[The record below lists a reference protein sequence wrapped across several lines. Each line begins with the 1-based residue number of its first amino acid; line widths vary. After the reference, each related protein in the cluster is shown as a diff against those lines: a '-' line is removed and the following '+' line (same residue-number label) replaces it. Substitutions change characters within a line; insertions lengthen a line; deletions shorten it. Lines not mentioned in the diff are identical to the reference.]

1 MSPVLLAAAG
11 FRAADAILIVVI
23 ALLLAGSGVLAMA
36 ETSLV
41 RMNRI
46 KAKSLVDERKRGARQ
61 LARLVEN
68 PANFLNPILLL
79 VLICQ
84 LVSATLVGI
93 VASDLFGG
101 LGVLLGIVF
110 EIVVIFVFFEA
121 VPKNWAVQHSERAA
135 LLSAPIVST
144 LIRFP
149 PIRWLSSI
157 LIGLANRIIG
167 ASDDQEGMH
176 HSYITD
182 SELKAMA
189 DVAHEENVI
198 ERDERSFI
206 HSIIDFGDTVAREV
220 MTPRPDM
227 VTVEADVTVR
237 DALERALAAGYSRI
251 PVEGEGIDD
260 IIGIAYT
267 KDLVRAERMGR
278 PDRPVREVM
287 RPAKFIPE
295 SKEVSDLLRE
305 MQEEKFHM
313 AIVVD
318 EYGGTAGLIT
328 LEDLLEELVGDIV
341 DEFDVEEPTVERCED
356 GSVVVSAGYSV
367 DDAEELLGAELP
379 HGTWDTVGGLMLDL
393 MGRVPQAGD
402 SVEADG
408 FRLTAVDVRGRR
420 IGRVRIEPTGA
431 RRPPTPRPTPAAP
444 AATARAASRTTGA
457 EPVRSGFVAVVGRPN
472 VGKSTLV
479 NTMVG
484 TKVAITSS
492 RPNTTRHRILGV
504 LHDDDADAQVVFV
517 DTPGIHRP
525 KSALGSR
532 LNDTATDALSDV
544 DVVMALVDA
553 TAAVGPGDRTVLE
566 RAVRQVQRSGGGA
579 EHGAGARTGH
589 RRSSR

>member
-1 MSPVLLAAAG
+1 MALLAASG
-11 FRAADAILIVVI
+11 FRSSDAILIVVI
-23 ALLLAGSGVLAMA
+23 AILLAGSGVLAMA

-46 KAKSLVDERKRGARQ
+46 KAKSLVDEHKRGARQ
-61 LARLVEN
+61 LARLVDN
-68 PANFLNPILLL
+68 PARFLNPILLL

-93 VASDLFGG
+93 VAEHLFGG

-110 EIVVIFVFFEA
+110 EVVVIFVFFEA

-135 LLSAPIVST
+135 LVSAPIVST

-149 PIRWLSSI
+149 PIRWLSAL

-167 ASDDQEGMH
+167 VSGDDQEGMH

-198 ERDERSFI
+198 EKDERSFI

-227 VTVEADVTVR
+227 VTVDADVTVR
-237 DALERALAAGYSRI
+237 DALESALAAGYSRI
-251 PVEGEGIDD
+251 PVEQDGIDD
-260 IIGIAYT
+260 VIGIAYT
-267 KDLVRAERMGR
+267 KDLVRAERVGKAGQ
-278 PDRPVREVM
+278 PVRDSM
-287 RPAKFIPE
+287 RPPKFIPE

-305 MQEEKFHM
+305 MQEEKFHL

-341 DEFDVEEPTVERCED
+341 DEFDVEEPTVERCDD
-356 GSVVVSAGYSV
+356 GSVLVSALYSV
-367 DDAEELLGAELP
+367 DDADELLGAELP
-379 HGTWDTVGGLMLDL
+379 RGTWDTVGGLMLDL
-393 MGRVPQAGD
+393 VGRVPDPGD
-402 SVEADG
+402 SVEVDG

-431 RRPPTPRPTPAAP
+431 PAEGAGTEAGH
-444 AATARAASRTTGA
+444 AAGG
-457 EPVRSGFVAVVGRPN
+457 EGHG
-472 VGKSTLV
+472 
-479 NTMVG
+479 
-484 TKVAITSS
+484 
-492 RPNTTRHRILGV
+492 GV
-504 LHDDDADAQVVFV
+504 LHN
-517 DTPGIHRP
+517 
-525 KSALGSR
+525 GS
-532 LNDTATDALSDV
+532 
-544 DVVMALVDA
+544 
-553 TAAVGPGDRTVLE
+553 
-566 RAVRQVQRSGGGA
+566 
-579 EHGAGARTGH
+579 
-589 RRSSR
+589 

>member
-1 MSPVLLAAAG
+1 VSVSPLLATSG
-11 FRAADAILIVVI
+11 FRAEDVILIVVI
-23 ALLLAGSGVLAMA
+23 VVLLAGSGVLAMA

-41 RMNRI
+41 RMSKI
-46 KAKSLVDERKRGARQ
+46 KAKALVDEKRRGARQ

-93 VASDLFGG
+93 VASDLFGAW
-101 LGVLLGIVF
+101 GVLLGIVF

-121 VPKNWAVQHSERAA
+121 VPKNWAVRNADRAA

-144 LIRFP
+144 LTRFP
-149 PIRWLSSI
+149 PIRWLSVV

-167 ASDDQEGMH
+167 VAEDEEHMP

-198 ERDERSFI
+198 EKEERTFI

-227 VTVEADVTVR
+227 VTVEADATVR
-237 DALERALAAGYSRI
+237 DALETVLSAGYSRI
-251 PVEGEGIDD
+251 PVEEAGIDD
-260 IIGIAYT
+260 IIGIAYA
-267 KDLVRAERMGR
+267 KDMVRDERAGKSGQVVRAS
-278 PDRPVREVM
+278 M
-287 RPAKFIPE
+287 RPAKFVPE

-341 DEFDVEEPTVERCED
+341 DEFDVEEPTVERLDD
-356 GSVVVSAGYSV
+356 GSVTVPAGYSV
-367 DDAEELLGAELP
+367 DDAGELLGAELP
-379 HGTWDTVGGLMLDL
+379 HGPWDTVGGLMLDL
-393 MGRVPQAGD
+393 VGRVPEAGD

-408 FRLTAVDVRGRR
+408 FRLTALDVRGRR
-420 IGRVRIEPTGA
+420 IGRVRIEPTGD
-431 RRPPTPRPTPAAP
+431 PDEDDDEDDDGAP
-444 AATARAASRTTGA
+444 GSNG
-457 EPVRSGFVAVVGRPN
+457 GAVVD
-472 VGKSTLV
+472 
-479 NTMVG
+479 
-484 TKVAITSS
+484 
-492 RPNTTRHRILGV
+492 TRRAG
-504 LHDDDADAQVVFV
+504 DAS
-517 DTPGIHRP
+517 H
-525 KSALGSR
+525 
-532 LNDTATDALSDV
+532 
-544 DVVMALVDA
+544 
-553 TAAVGPGDRTVLE
+553 
-566 RAVRQVQRSGGGA
+566 
-579 EHGAGARTGH
+579 TGN
-589 RRSSR
+589 

>member
-1 MSPVLLAAAG
+1 MAQLAASG
-11 FRAADAILIVVI
+11 FQSSDAILIVVI
-23 ALLLAGSGVLAMA
+23 AILLAGSGVLAMA

-46 KAKSLVDERKRGARQ
+46 KAKSLVDEHKRGARQ
-61 LARLVEN
+61 LARLVDN
-68 PANFLNPILLL
+68 PARFLNPILLL

-93 VASDLFGG
+93 VAEHLFGG

-149 PIRWLSSI
+149 PIRWLSAL

-167 ASDDQEGMH
+167 VSGEDQEGMH

-198 ERDERSFI
+198 EKDERSFI

-227 VTVEADVTVR
+227 VTVDADVTVR
-237 DALERALAAGYSRI
+237 DALESALAAGYSRI
-251 PVEGEGIDD
+251 PVEQDGIDD
-260 IIGIAYT
+260 IIGITYT
-267 KDLVRAERMGR
+267 KDLVRAERVGKAGQ
-278 PDRPVREVM
+278 PVRDSM

-305 MQEEKFHM
+305 MQEEKFHL

-356 GSVVVSAGYSV
+356 GSVLVSALYSV
-367 DDAEELLGAELP
+367 DDADELLGAELP
-379 HGTWDTVGGLMLDL
+379 RGTWDTVGGLMLDL
-393 MGRVPQAGD
+393 VGRVPDPGD
-402 SVEADG
+402 TVEVDG

-431 RRPPTPRPTPAAP
+431 PEDG
-444 AATARAASRTTGA
+444 TGA
-457 EPVRSGFVAVVGRPN
+457 EAGR
-472 VGKSTLV
+472 
-479 NTMVG
+479 
-484 TKVAITSS
+484 
-492 RPNTTRHRILGV
+492 
-504 LHDDDADAQVVFV
+504 
-517 DTPGIHRP
+517 
-525 KSALGSR
+525 
-532 LNDTATDALSDV
+532 
-544 DVVMALVDA
+544 
-553 TAAVGPGDRTVLE
+553 AA
-566 RAVRQVQRSGGGA
+566 GGA
-579 EHGAGARTGH
+579 HGGVSHNG
-589 RRSSR
+589 S

>member
-1 MSPVLLAAAG
+1 MLATTG
-11 FRAADAILIVVI
+11 FRTEDAILIVVI
-23 ALLLAGSGVLAMA
+23 AVLLAGSGILAMA

-68 PANFLNPILLL
+68 PANFLNPVLLL

-84 LVSATLVGI
+84 LISATLVGI

-135 LLSAPIVST
+135 LMSAPIVST

-149 PIRWLSSI
+149 PIHWLSSI

-167 ASDDQEGMH
+167 TSDDQEGLH

-227 VTVEADVTVR
+227 VTVEAQVTVHN
-237 DALERALAAGYSRI
+237 ALERALAAGYSRI
-251 PVEGEGIDD
+251 PVEGDGIDD

-267 KDLVRAERMGR
+267 KDLVRAERTGR
-278 PDRPVREVM
+278 GERPVPEVM
-287 RPAKFIPE
+287 RSAKFIPE

-367 DDAEELLGAELP
+367 DDAEDLLDAELP

-431 RRPPTPRPTPAAP
+431 
-444 AATARAASRTTGA
+444 
-457 EPVRSGFVAVVGRPN
+457 
-472 VGKSTLV
+472 
-479 NTMVG
+479 
-484 TKVAITSS
+484 
-492 RPNTTRHRILGV
+492 
-504 LHDDDADAQVVFV
+504 AQ
-517 DTPGIHRP
+517 
-525 KSALGSR
+525 
-532 LNDTATDALSDV
+532 ATDDTT
-544 DVVMALVDA
+544 DA
-553 TAAVGPGDRTVLE
+553 RSAGGDG
-566 RAVRQVQRSGGGA
+566 RSNVSH
-579 EHGAGARTGH
+579 HG
-589 RRSSR
+589 S

>member
-1 MSPVLLAAAG
+1 VSVATLLAASG
-11 FRAADAILIVVI
+11 FHTVDGILVVI
-23 ALLLAGSGVLAMA
+23 IVILLAGSGVLAMA

-46 KAKSLVDERKRGARQ
+46 KAKSLVDEKKRGARQ
-61 LARLVEN
+61 LARLVED

-93 VASDLFGG
+93 VAEHLFGG

-121 VPKNWAVQHSERAA
+121 VPKNWAVRHADRAA

-144 LIRFP
+144 LVRFP
-149 PIRWLSSI
+149 PIRWLSAV
-157 LIGLANRIIG
+157 LIGLANLIIG
-167 ASDDQEGMH
+167 GDGDDQEGGH

-198 ERDERSFI
+198 EHDERTFI

-237 DALERALAAGYSRI
+237 DALEAALAAGFSRI
-251 PVEGEGIDD
+251 PVEADGIDD

-267 KDLVRAERMGR
+267 KDLVRAERVGKAGQ
-278 PDRPVREVM
+278 PVRDVM
-287 RPAKFIPE
+287 RAAKFIPE

-313 AIVVD
+313 AVVVD

-341 DEFDVEEPTVERCED
+341 DEFDVEEPTVELNPD
-356 GSVVVSAGYSV
+356 GSVLVSAAYSV
-367 DDAEELLGAELP
+367 DDADDLLGADLP

-393 MGRVPQAGD
+393 AGRVPDPGD
-402 SVEADG
+402 SVEVDG

-420 IGRVRIEPTGA
+420 IGRVRIERTGA
-431 RRPPTPRPTPAAP
+431 LAD
-444 AATARAASRTTGA
+444 A
-457 EPVRSGFVAVVGRPN
+457 EPDGDGGR
-472 VGKSTLV
+472 
-479 NTMVG
+479 
-484 TKVAITSS
+484 A
-492 RPNTTRHRILGV
+492 
-504 LHDDDADAQVVFV
+504 
-517 DTPGIHRP
+517 
-525 KSALGSR
+525 
-532 LNDTATDALSDV
+532 
-544 DVVMALVDA
+544 
-553 TAAVGPGDRTVLE
+553 
-566 RAVRQVQRSGGGA
+566 
-579 EHGAGARTGH
+579 GAGNP
-589 RRSSR
+589 SSNGS

>member
-1 MSPVLLAAAG
+1 LLAASG
-11 FRAADAILIVVI
+11 FHSQDGILIVVI
-23 ALLLAGSGVLAMA
+23 VVLLAGSGVLAMA

-46 KAKSLVDERKRGARQ
+46 KAKSLVDEHKRGARQ
-61 LARLVEN
+61 LARLVDN
-68 PANFLNPILLL
+68 PANFLNPVLLL

-93 VASDLFGG
+93 VAEHLFGG
-101 LGVLLGIVF
+101 LGVLFGIVF

-121 VPKNWAVQHSERAA
+121 VPKNWAVQNSERAA
-135 LLSAPIVST
+135 LLSAPIVSA

-149 PIRWLSSI
+149 PIRWISAL

-167 ASDDQEGMH
+167 ATGDDRESMR

-206 HSIIDFGDTVAREV
+206 HSIIDFGDTVAREA

-227 VTVEADVTVR
+227 VTVESDVTVR
-237 DALERALAAGYSRI
+237 DALESALAAGYSRI

-267 KDLVRAERMGR
+267 KDLVRAERVGKATQV
-278 PDRPVREVM
+278 VRDSV

-356 GSVVVSAGYSV
+356 GSVLVSALYSV
-367 DDAEELLGAELP
+367 DDADELLGADLP

-393 MGRVPQAGD
+393 VGRVPDAGD
-402 SVEADG
+402 SVEVDG

-420 IGRVRIEPTGA
+420 IGRVRIEATG
-431 RRPPTPRPTPAAP
+431 TPA
-444 AATARAASRTTGA
+444 TG
-457 EPVRSGFVAVVGRPN
+457 
-472 VGKSTLV
+472 
-479 NTMVG
+479 
-484 TKVAITSS
+484 
-492 RPNTTRHRILGV
+492 
-504 LHDDDADAQVVFV
+504 
-517 DTPGIHRP
+517 
-525 KSALGSR
+525 
-532 LNDTATDALSDV
+532 
-544 DVVMALVDA
+544 
-553 TAAVGPGDRTVLE
+553 GDR
-566 RAVRQVQRSGGGA
+566 
-579 EHGAGARTGH
+579 GAGGERPGSASHNGN
-589 RRSSR
+589 

>member
-1 MSPVLLAAAG
+1 MVTLLAASGFHAEDAVLIVVIVVLLAA
-11 FRAADAILIVVI
+11 
-23 ALLLAGSGVLAMA
+23 SGVLAMA

-46 KAKSLVDERKRGARQ
+46 KAKSLVDEKKRGARQ

-93 VASDLFGG
+93 VAEHLFGG

-121 VPKNWAVQHSERAA
+121 VPKNWAVQHADRAA
-135 LLSAPIVST
+135 LLSAPLVST

-149 PIRWLSSI
+149 PIRWLSSL

-167 ASDDQEGMH
+167 AADDGQEGMR

-189 DVAHEENVI
+189 DVAHEEKVI
-198 ERDERSFI
+198 EQVERTFI

-227 VTVEADVTVR
+227 VTVEADATVR
-237 DALERALAAGYSRI
+237 DALEAALGAGYSRI
-251 PVEGEGIDD
+251 PVEEDGIDD
-260 IIGIAYT
+260 IIGIAYA
-267 KDLVRAERMGR
+267 KDLVRAERQGKADQM
-278 PDRPVREVM
+278 VRDSM
-287 RPAKFIPE
+287 RPPKFIPE

-341 DEFDVEEPTVERCED
+341 DEFDVEQPTVERSDD
-356 GSVVVSAGYSV
+356 GSVLVSALYSV
-367 DDAEELLGAELP
+367 DDADELLGAELP
-379 HGTWDTVGGLMLDL
+379 RGPWDTVGGLMLDL
-393 MGRVPQAGD
+393 AGRVPDPGD
-402 SVEADG
+402 SVEVDG

-431 RRPPTPRPTPAAP
+431 PTAD
-444 AATARAASRTTGA
+444 GDA
-457 EPVRSGFVAVVGRPN
+457 E
-472 VGKSTLV
+472 
-479 NTMVG
+479 
-484 TKVAITSS
+484 
-492 RPNTTRHRILGV
+492 
-504 LHDDDADAQVVFV
+504 
-517 DTPGIHRP
+517 
-525 KSALGSR
+525 
-532 LNDTATDALSDV
+532 
-544 DVVMALVDA
+544 
-553 TAAVGPGDRTVLE
+553 
-566 RAVRQVQRSGGGA
+566 
-579 EHGAGARTGH
+579 GH
-589 RRSSR
+589 RVDGISHNGS

>member
-1 MSPVLLAAAG
+1 VSVVTLLAASG
-11 FRAADAILIVVI
+11 FHTEDAILIVII
-23 ALLLAGSGVLAMA
+23 AVLLAGSGVLAMA

-46 KAKSLVDERKRGARQ
+46 KAKSLVDEKKRGARQ

-93 VASDLFGG
+93 VAEHLFGG

-121 VPKNWAVQHSERAA
+121 VPKNWAVQHADRAA

-167 ASDDQEGMH
+167 VSDDDQEGIP

-189 DVAHEENVI
+189 DVAHEEKVI
-198 ERDERSFI
+198 EHDERTFI

-227 VTVEADVTVR
+227 VTVDADATVR
-237 DALERALAAGYSRI
+237 DALEAALGAGYSRI
-251 PVEGEGIDD
+251 PVEAEGIDD
-260 IIGIAYT
+260 IIGIAYA
-267 KDLVRAERMGR
+267 KDLVRAERVGKAGQA
-278 PDRPVREVM
+278 VRHSM
-287 RPAKFIPE
+287 RPAKFVPE
-295 SKEVSDLLRE
+295 SKDVSVLLRE

-313 AIVVD
+313 AVVVD

-356 GSVVVSAGYSV
+356 GSVLVSALYSV
-367 DDAEELLGAELP
+367 DDADDLLGAELP

-393 MGRVPQAGD
+393 VGRVPDAGD
-402 SVEADG
+402 SVVVDG

-420 IGRVRIEPTGA
+420 IGRVRIESTGA
-431 RRPPTPRPTPAAP
+431 PP
-444 AATARAASRTTGA
+444 
-457 EPVRSGFVAVVGRPN
+457 
-472 VGKSTLV
+472 
-479 NTMVG
+479 
-484 TKVAITSS
+484 
-492 RPNTTRHRILGV
+492 
-504 LHDDDADAQVVFV
+504 DDGDAD
-517 DTPGIHRP
+517 G
-525 KSALGSR
+525 
-532 LNDTATDALSDV
+532 
-544 DVVMALVDA
+544 
-553 TAAVGPGDRTVLE
+553 E
-566 RAVRQVQRSGGGA
+566 
-579 EHGAGARTGH
+579 GAGGVSH
-589 RRSSR
+589 NGN